1 MIISFASKK
10 DDINNSLNIN
20 LTVILI
26 GDRMAHTTERI
37 FKIET
42 TGAAGGIMKCS
53 NITRQLSYS
62 AETTANG
69 WPDGRYKIAGTVN
82 KAADEGST

>member
-1 MIISFASKK
+1 M
-10 DDINNSLNIN
+10 
-20 LTVILI
+20 V
-26 GDRMAHTTERI
+26 AHSEERI
-37 FKIET
+37 FKIEM
-42 TGAAGGIMKCS
+42 TGAAGGIMKGS

-69 WPDGRYKIAGTVN
+69 WPDCRYASK

>member
-1 MIISFASKK
+1 M
-10 DDINNSLNIN
+10 
-20 LTVILI
+20 I
-26 GDRMAHTTERI
+26 GDKMAHSTERI

-42 TGAAGGIMKCS
+42 TSAAGGIMKGS

-69 WPDGRYKIAGTVN
+69 WPDGRYRMAGVVH
-82 KAADEGST
+82 KAADGAE